1 MNIFVNSISVSV
13 HIDRFKR
20 TWIGSHKYFIR
31 SYFNSKVIVY
41 IQRHM
46 HHLMPYLD
54 HCIVIEKFNKCF
66 FVVLPCS
73 QAKIREKVE
82 YDDLEGEEAI
92 SSAPALKLA
101 RLGPYLHGPTP
112 VIAMQYSTS
121 EDMIHACQ
129 AFTQEM
135 MAWQSQQTQ
144 VCLTLSFSRTAS
156 IESGS

>member
-1 MNIFVNSISVSV
+1 MLTPPNASTGPLKLSIQVS
-13 HIDRFKR
+13 
-20 TWIGSHKYFIR
+20 
-31 SYFNSKVIVY
+31 
-41 IQRHM
+41 Q
-46 HHLMPYLD
+46 
-54 HCIVIEKFNKCF
+54 
-66 FVVLPCS
+66 VVLPCL

-82 YDDLEGEEAI
+82 YDDLEGEETR

-101 RLGPYLHGPTP
+101 RLDPYLHGPTP

-144 VCLTLSFSRTAS
+144 VYLVEFDW
-156 IESGS
+156 

>member
-1 MNIFVNSISVSV
+1 
-13 HIDRFKR
+13 
-20 TWIGSHKYFIR
+20 
-31 SYFNSKVIVY
+31 
-41 IQRHM
+41 
-46 HHLMPYLD
+46 L
-54 HCIVIEKFNKCF
+54 
-66 FVVLPCS
+66 VVLPCL

-82 YDDLEGEEAI
+82 YGDLEGEEAS

-101 RLGPYLHGPTP
+101 RLDPYLHGPTP

-144 VCLTLSFSRTAS
+144 VYIMEFDYCAPTYSIGALSSAVIHSSICLSHAHRSTTVHFRATVT
-156 IESGS
+156 IE

>member
-1 MNIFVNSISVSV
+1 LSLKNLISV
-13 HIDRFKR
+13 
-20 TWIGSHKYFIR
+20 
-31 SYFNSKVIVY
+31 
-41 IQRHM
+41 
-46 HHLMPYLD
+46 
-54 HCIVIEKFNKCF
+54 

-82 YDDLEGEEAI
+82 YDDLEGAEAS